1 MQYCRIG
8 VTVYNGPEREKEN
21 RMKEPTNENETQ
33 KRGCLTGGIGGALLV
48 WALIGPIAAMLG
60 ANAITQPTPWRGVL
74 AILGSAALV
83 LLPALLVA
91 YFARRQD
98 HAALAAT
105 ATGVAI
111 IAGYLALDAAAQA
124 ILPRSPNSAATLR
137 LLLLLPYVALVP
149 ALVKSIG
156 LHLDRLKRANLWL
169 SLAVAA
175 VLTVPWPLTGALGD
189 SLASLGLLLQ
199 TVADVVPLVLL
210 IWGLIFPLLTRTYD
224 HTWLAALTTLWLYEA
239 ALVGGVLP
247 NGEWNAL
254 TRAVFALPLA
264 LLLTELRA
272 RGRGIW
278 PLLPLAILYVATP
291 RLFTDPRDVIGQ
303 GIPELQH
310 LLAYGIT
317 WLTTFIFGL
326 GLFVGRKVFTKQP
339 ASLEEEP
346 RPRKSPSI
354 GWIPA
359 VLWATWLIVYVV
371 LGNPGF
377 ANDGFLI
384 ILEEQA
390 DVSAAYDVTDRTE
403 RLTLVH
409 ETLIETAERT
419 QAPLRTELDRLGLPY
434 RPYYVMNMIRV
445 HGHVW
450 RMGHFEQ
457 QDGVA
462 EVIRNPNVRDY
473 PYRIPIP
480 YGAAPPVTGT
490 QANLLAIHADEAWA
504 QDVTGASIVVAG
516 QDTGYDWQHPAL
528 QSHYR
533 GWDGENAAHD
543 YHWLDTWDQT
553 TEPFDDGSHGTHTM
567 GIVLGDE
574 DGANRIGV
582 APAARWIG
590 CRNMRRGLGNPS
602 TYAACMEFFLAP
614 YPVGGDP
621 FTDGDVTRA
630 PHLTNNSWGCP
641 AEEGCYADT
650 LRPAVEAL
658 RAAGIMM
665 VVSAGNDGPACQ
677 TATTPPANYDAAFS
691 IGATNNAGS
700 ITSFSSRGPVDGL
713 LKPDIAAPGSNIRSS
728 LPGGG
733 YGVASGTSMAG
744 PHVAGVVALLWAA
757 DPTLIGDIDATEALL
772 CKTAEPQPVD
782 KSCQTVDNSQ
792 DNPLLSDISPGAT
805 CACGDVTGTPNN
817 VYGCGFID
825 AGEAVRT
832 VLGLD

>member
-1 MQYCRIG
+1 MM
-8 VTVYNGPEREKEN
+8 EK
-21 RMKEPTNENETQ
+21 PTNELATPA
-33 KRGCLTGGIGGALLV
+33 RGCLTGGSGGALLV
-48 WALIGPIAAMLG
+48 WALIGPIAAMIG
-60 ANAITQPTPWRGVL
+60 ANAITQSAPWRGVL

-83 LLPALLVA
+83 LLPTLLVA
-91 YFARRQD
+91 YVARRQD

-111 IAGYLALDAAAQA
+111 VAGYLALDAAAQA
-124 ILPRSPNSAATLR
+124 ILPQSPTSAATLR
-137 LLLLLPYVALVP
+137 LLLLLPYVALVA

-156 LHLDRLKRANLWL
+156 LRLDRLKRANLWL

-175 VLTVPWPLTGALGD
+175 LLTVPWPLTGALGD

-199 TVADVVPLVLL
+199 STADVVPVVLL

-224 HTWLAALTTLWLYEA
+224 HTWLAALATLWLYEA

-278 PLLPLAILYVATP
+278 ALLPVAVLTVATP

-310 LLAYGIT
+310 LLAYGFMA
-317 WLTTFIFGL
+317 LTTFLFGL
-326 GLFVGRKVFTKQP
+326 GLLAGRRLISQRRLP
-339 ASLEEEP
+339 RQ
-346 RPRKSPSI
+346 RPRLA
-354 GWIPA
+354 WLPA
-359 VLWATWLIVYVV
+359 LLWAAWIAAYVL

-403 RLTLVH
+403 RLTLVR

-419 QAPLRTELDRLGLPY
+419 QAPLRAELDRLDLPY
-434 RPYYVMNMIRV
+434 RPYYIMNMIRV
-445 HGHVW
+445 EGHHW
-450 RMGHFEQ
+450 RMKHFEQ

-462 EVIRNPNVRDY
+462 QVIRNPNVRDY
-473 PYRIPIP
+473 PYRIPLP

-504 QDVTGASIVVAG
+504 QDVTGAGIVVAG
-516 QDTGYDWQHPAL
+516 QDTGYAWQHPAL
-528 QSHYR
+528 KPHYR
-533 GWDGENAAHD
+533 GWDGESAAHD
-543 YHWLDTWDQT
+543 YHWLDTWDHAGA
-553 TEPFDDGSHGTHTM
+553 PFDDDSHGTHTM
-567 GIVLGDE
+567 GIVLGD
-574 DGANRIGV
+574 DGGSNHIGV

-614 YPVGGDP
+614 YPLGGDP
-621 FTDGDVTRA
+621 FEDGNVDYA
-630 PHLTNNSWGCP
+630 PHLANNSWGCP
-641 AEEGCYADT
+641 PEEGCYADT

-665 VVSAGNDGPACQ
+665 IVSAGNDGPSCQ
-677 TATTPPANYDAAFS
+677 TVDTPPANYDAVFS
-691 IGATNNAGS
+691 VGATNNAGKV
-700 ITSFSSRGPVDGL
+700 TGFSSRGPVNDL
-713 LKPDIAAPGSNIRSS
+713 LKPDITAPGSEIRSS
-728 LPGGG
+728 VPGGG
-733 YGVASGTSMAG
+733 YGPASGTSMAG
-744 PHVAGVVALLWAA
+744 PHVAGVVALLWSA
-757 DPTLIGDIDATEALL
+757 DPTRIGDVEATEALL
-772 CKTAEPQPVD
+772 CETAEPKPVNN
-782 KSCQTVDNSQ
+782 SCTTVDNSI
-792 DNPLLSDISPGAT
+792 DNPLLSDIMSGST
-805 CACGDVTGTPNN
+805 CACGSVTGAPNN

-825 AGEAVRT
+825 AGAAVRAA
-832 VLGLD
+832 LDTSD